1 MVNSSQ
7 WVNSFLAYQKKKK
20 TKWNGIV
27 PLPLKIKNY
36 PNTLSLT
43 TELSE
48 KFGRERKRE
57 LEIVRGREREIEIE
71 TDREIEIE
79 TERECI

>member
-1 MVNSSQ
+1 MGQFILGLSK
-7 WVNSFLAYQKKKK
+7 KKKK

-36 PNTLSLT
+36 LNTLSLT

-79 TERECI
+79 AERECIK